1 MTIALK
7 ILTAVA
13 ILVYFVIWFFVLFD
27 IIETIR
33 YRRLPFV
40 YVKLETLTKV
50 WLWCHIVVILILIS
64 AWAYYKVGAVIGW
77 WGNAK

>member
-13 ILVYFVIWFFVLFD
+13 ILVYFVIWAFVLFD

-33 YRRLPFV
+33 YRRFSFGFIE
-40 YVKLETLTKV
+40 LETLTKI
-50 WLWCHIVVILILIS
+50 WLWCHFVVILILLS
-64 AWAYYKVGAVIGW
+64 ALAYYKIGAVIGW
-77 WGNAK
+77 WGNVK